1 MAVLAG
7 LLIGEIGLAA
17 RATPPGNSPRPGSLR
32 RMQEYA
38 RTHLERPISVDDLA
52 RAGGC
57 STAGVHRQ
65 FQSFEA
71 MPPGRWLARLRA
83 QRSAFLL
90 RTTTLAVRDV
100 GGQVGFE
107 DPFHFSRFFKR
118 EMGESPRRY
127 RSGHDF
133 L

>member
-1 MAVLAG
+1 M
-7 LLIGEIGLAA
+7 
-17 RATPPGNSPRPGSLR
+17 
-32 RMQEYA
+32 
-38 RTHLERPISVDDLA
+38 DDLA
-52 RAGGC
+52 SAGGC

-71 MPPGRWLARLRA
+71 MPPGRWLARLRV

-90 RTTTLAVRDV
+90 RTTTLAVREV
-100 GGQVGFE
+100 GEQVGFE

-118 EMGESPRRY
+118 GMGESPRRY
-127 RSGHDF
+127 RAGHDF